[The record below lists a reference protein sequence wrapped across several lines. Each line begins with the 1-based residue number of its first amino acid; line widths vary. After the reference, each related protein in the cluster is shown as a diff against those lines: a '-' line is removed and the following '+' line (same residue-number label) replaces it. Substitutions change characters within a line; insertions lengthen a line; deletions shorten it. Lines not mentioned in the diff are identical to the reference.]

1 MPQVRSLNSAVI
13 FWRFSEWN
21 TSYHN
26 TKKSILCWFCISS
39 ILFIGIYIAN
49 VVTSSSKVHW
59 CRHEWPAQA
68 FLTFSCGPWRCAAC
82 VGFRAEGWR
91 KNKGCGP
98 EKSNCL
104 ASAKKRPLSYSQMLK
119 EKMVVFATFY
129 VLDPIP
135 STCGIMNCIWIIWTC
150 SAQYTS
156 IRHGLSHVYL
166 ATSRPNTSPRKII
179 SNAHHSLQIFLGN
192 HCGVQLVGT
201 RHRVLLT
208 SSPCL
213 DYRRLIPG
221 TIWWDDK
228 LLMNSGAGAFVLVIL
243 VLQPFVVCLFSCKS
257 DIPQLRSDLN
267 LEHIST
273 HLLKWCLEQI
283 I

>member
-1 MPQVRSLNSAVI
+1 MSGPPKHFSPSHAALGDVLPALGFVPRGDGKTRGAARKSRSVMEVHRI
-13 FWRFSEWN
+13 FS
-21 TSYHN
+21 
-26 TKKSILCWFCISS
+26 
-39 ILFIGIYIAN
+39 
-49 VVTSSSKVHW
+49 
-59 CRHEWPAQA
+59 
-68 FLTFSCGPWRCAAC
+68 
-82 VGFRAEGWR
+82 
-91 KNKGCGP
+91 
-98 EKSNCL
+98 CL